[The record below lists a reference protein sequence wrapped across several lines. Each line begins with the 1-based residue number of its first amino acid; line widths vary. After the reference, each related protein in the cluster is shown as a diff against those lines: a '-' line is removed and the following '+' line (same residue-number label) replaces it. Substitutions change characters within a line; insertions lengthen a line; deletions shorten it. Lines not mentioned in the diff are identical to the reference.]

1 MQQPFAT
8 RTATILHVIL
18 HIFLQKQENIRQNI
32 WRFQKNSLP
41 LHPLTTSNRALSS
54 AGLEHLP
61 YKQRV
66 GGSNPSAPTT
76 GILHRTAACRI
87 FCFYTPCPQQQPA
100 PLASCSVSFCETA
113 PTPALREAPK
123 APRGHTP
130 HFQRKGKHGEFDGE
144 LNKTTGSAPKS
155 RQSRKKKKNAKR
167 LATNHLAFQPG
178 IELLFQVTEY
188 L

>member
-8 RTATILHVIL
+8 LTTTILHVIL

-76 GILHRTAACRI
+76 RILHRTAACRI

-123 APRGHTP
+123 APQGHTP

-144 LNKTTGSAPKS
+144 FKQNDGQRAKITPI
-155 RQSRKKKKNAKR
+155 KKKRKTPNDW
-167 LATNHLAFQPG
+167 QPT
-178 IELLFQVTEY
+178 IWHFHQCA
-188 L
+188 